1 MRKFYS
7 FLIALLAVCGL
18 AQAQVVFD
26 IASNPWDLPL
36 GSGQGETAEA
46 GNVREIVQD
55 GVTLNFALDA
65 ESGTPPR
72 MWTGNQLRIYT
83 NNTIKVT
90 AGTNKITGVVFTYTD
105 DGKTTANYFTNDVDD
120 SQTTSGT
127 PWTGETA
134 AITFKSAT
142 TKGHFKVSKIEV
154 YLNGQTPTPVDPD
167 DPIDWTS
174 SAEEP
179 MDVPTVLERAA
190 ELKTGQVSD
199 VDVYVVGMISSIT
212 YQFDAQHGTATFKIS
227 DDGTE
232 NEEFTI
238 YGTYYLGNRNWKE
251 GDKEIKV
258 GDDVIICGRVTKFS
272 DGTLE
277 MASKKS
283 YIYSLNGEVGQV
295 VEAKEYTKIAD
306 MKTDATDSKEEVVYK
321 AREVLV
327 TFVNG
332 SSVYVSDGED
342 GMLLYGKNSGIKT
355 GDKVSFSV
363 KGELYLFNGL
373 TEIAVS
379 AYEDLT
385 VISSDNEVAVQQA
398 TIADVKNNYA
408 KYENELVTIEELTP
422 AEEAWDSNRR
432 VVFTDDSDN
441 EIALRDNFSIAT
453 ELTFNKEA
461 TYTITGFVARYKK
474 DADDEIRIFPRSAA
488 DIDDG
493 EEPVPFVAEGEGTMA
508 KPYTIKDVKGIL
520 ANNLATDKPV
530 WAHGFIVASA
540 NGSLDQLVFTAG
552 DDAIASNVMLATSK
566 DATQKADMIPVALPT
581 GKVREALNLKDNAGN
596 LGREV
601 WLYGTIEAY
610 FKVAGLKNITDFSF
624 DGKTHISDVNAAAA
638 DGAIYNIAGQRMQSI
653 TTSGLY
659 IVGNKKVVVK

>member
-1 MRKFYS
+1 MWSGSLRLYGGT
-7 FLIALLAVCGL
+7 LT
-18 AQAQVVFD
+18 
-26 IASNPWDLPL
+26 IASKGKNITSISFILNSSKWADANTANVGTLTK
-36 GSGQGETAEA
+36 GAWSGDADEVVITIA
-46 GNVREIVQD
+46 GNTQIKSLTVNFD
-55 GVTLNFALDA
+55 GT
-65 ESGTPPR
+65 TP
-72 MWTGNQLRIYT
+72 
-83 NNTIKVT
+83 
-90 AGTNKITGVVFTYTD
+90 
-105 DGKTTANYFTNDVDD
+105 
-120 SQTTSGT
+120 
-127 PWTGETA
+127 
-134 AITFKSAT
+134 
-142 TKGHFKVSKIEV
+142 
-154 YLNGQTPTPVDPD
+154 

-179 MDVPTVLERAA
+179 MDVPTVLERAE
-190 ELKTGQVSD
+190 ELQTGQESD
-199 VDVYVVGMISSIT
+199 VDVYVVGMISSIQL
-212 YQFDAQHGTATFKIS
+212 QFDAEHGTARFKIS

-258 GDDVIICGRVTKFS
+258 GDDVVICGRVTKYN

-277 MASKKS
+277 MANKKS
-283 YIYSLNGEVGQV
+283 YIYSLNGEVGQI

-306 MKTDATDSKEEVVYK
+306 MKADATVSKEEVVYK

-332 SSVYVSDGED
+332 QSVYVSDGED
-342 GMLLYGKNSGIKT
+342 GMLLYGKNIGIKA
-355 GDKVSFSV
+355 GDKVSFSA
-363 KGELYLFNGL
+363 KGNLCLYNGQ
-373 TEIAVS
+373 TEVADIEYS
-379 AYEDLT
+379 DLT

-422 AEEAWDSNRR
+422 AEEAWDSYRR

-441 EIALRDNFSIAT
+441 EIALHDKFSIAT

-474 DADDEIRIFPRSAA
+474 DADDEIRIYPRSAA

-493 EEPVPFVAEGEGTMA
+493 EEPVPFVAEGEGTMQ

-520 ANNLATDKPV
+520 ANNLATETPV

-624 DGKTHISDVNAAAA
+624 DGKTHVSDINAATSA
-638 DGAIYNIAGQRMQSI
+638 GAIYNIAGQRMQSI

>member
-18 AQAQVVFD
+18 AQAQVTFD
-26 IASNPWDLPL
+26 F
-36 GSGQGETAEA
+36 SGDDAYEQFGLA
-46 GNVREIVQD
+46 G
-55 GVTLNFALDA
+55 FSSS
-65 ESGTPPR
+65 ESGDGDITEDVSATSGDVTVTVSPCEGRNPNR
-72 MWTGNQLRIYT
+72 MWTGSLRMYGGT
-83 NNTIKVT
+83 LTIASK
-90 AGTNKITGVVFTYTD
+90 GKNITSISFILNSSKWGD
-105 DGKTTANYFTNDVDD
+105 ANTANV
-120 SQTTSGT
+120 GT
-127 PWTGETA
+127 L
-134 AITFKSAT
+134 
-142 TKGHFKVSKIEV
+142 TKGAWSGDADEV
-154 YLNGQTPTPVDPD
+154 VITIAGNTQIKSLTVNFDGTTP

-190 ELKTGQVSD
+190 ELQTGQESD

-212 YQFDAQHGTATFKIS
+212 YQFDAQHGTAPFKSS

-283 YIYSLNGEVGQV
+283 YIYSLNGEVGQI

-493 EEPVPFVAEGEGTMA
+493 EEPVPFVAEGEGTMQ

-520 ANNLATDKPV
+520 ANNLATEKPV

-552 DDAIASNVMLATSK
+552 DDAIVSNVMLATSK

-624 DGKTHISDVNAAAA
+624 DGKTHISDVNAATSA
-638 DGAIYNIAGQRMQSI
+638 GAIYNIAGQRMQSI